1 MIEGR
6 KRVSIE
12 AVSPEIDCGRFP
24 VKRVMGEKVQVEAH
38 VFADG
43 HDQVV
48 ACLLYRKAKEDSWNR
63 IFMDPL
69 ENDRWTG
76 SFRPDEMGTWFYTVC
91 GWVDHFLT
99 WQGDL
104 KKRIDAGQD
113 IGQELLIG
121 MEMIKE
127 ARSRADENAVEIFE
141 GWSRNIGG
149 QEDGLRAARIA
160 LSPELATLMSRYVEN
175 DRISFYEKELVLWV
189 DREKAGFSTWY
200 EVFPRSWGEGKEHGT
215 FRDLE
220 KQIPGISGMGFDVL
234 YLSPI
239 HPIGRTNRK
248 GRNNSITA
256 GPDSPGSP
264 WAIGSVEGGH
274 KSIHPQLGREEDFL
288 SLVRC
293 TKEWGMEIA
302 LDLAFQCSPDH
313 PYVKEHPEWFR
324 WRPDGVIQYAENPP
338 KKYEDIV
345 PFDFECQDWH
355 ALWEELGSIVFHWI
369 DMGVRIFRVDNPHT
383 KPFAFWEW
391 LFNSVRKDHPD
402 VIFLSEAFTRPRV
415 MSRLAKVG
423 FSQSYTYFTWRNTKS
438 ELQTYLEELTRGE
451 LREYFRPNF
460 WPNTPDILPQFLQFG
475 GRAAFVSR
483 LVLAATLSSS
493 YGIYGPAFDLC
504 VSEAL
509 EDREEYA
516 DSEKYEIKR
525 WDLKSPASLREL
537 IARVNR
543 IRNENPA
550 LWKTFNLKFYEV
562 DNDQILFF
570 EKRTEDLS
578 NVVMVA
584 VNLDP
589 FHRQSGTVK
598 VPLGDLGMSSEDS
611 YMLHE
616 LIGDERHPWQG
627 EFNGVE
633 LDPGI
638 LPAGIFI
645 VNRTLR
651 RESDFDYFM

>member
-12 AVSPEIDCGRFP
+12 AVSPEVDCGRFP
-24 VKRVMGEKVQVEAH
+24 VKRIAGEKVEVEAH

-48 ACLLYRKAKEDSWNR
+48 ACLMYRKADEVSWNR
-63 IFMDPL
+63 VFMSPL

-76 SFRPDEMGTWFYTVC
+76 SFRADEMGAWFYTVC
-91 GWVDHFLT
+91 GWIDHFLS
-99 WQGDL
+99 WQRDL

-113 IGQELLIG
+113 IEQELLIG
-121 MEMIKE
+121 VEMIKE
-127 ARSRADENAVEIFE
+127 ARSRANEDAVEIFD
-141 GWSRNIGG
+141 GWCRSIEG
-149 QEDGLRAARIA
+149 QEDGFRAARVA
-160 LSPELATLMSRYVEN
+160 LSPELGTLMSNYVEE

-189 DREKAGFSTWY
+189 DRGKAGFSTWY
-200 EVFPRSWGEGKEHGT
+200 EVFPRSWGEGEEHGT

-220 KQIPGISGMGFDVL
+220 KQIPEISGMGFDVL

-239 HPIGRTNRK
+239 HPIGMTNRK
-248 GRNNSITA
+248 GRNNAVTA
-256 GPDSPGSP
+256 GLDSPGSP
-264 WAIGSVEGGH
+264 WAIGSAEGGH
-274 KSIHPQLGREEDFL
+274 KSIHPQLGKEEDFL
-288 SLVRC
+288 SLIRC
-293 TKEWGMEIA
+293 SKEWGMEIA
-302 LDLAFQCSPDH
+302 LDMAFQCSPDH
-313 PYVKEHPEWFR
+313 PYVSKHPEWFR

-345 PFDFECQDWH
+345 PFDFECQDWR
-355 ALWEELGSIVFHWI
+355 ALWEELGSILFHWI

-415 MSRLAKVG
+415 MSRLAKAG

-483 LVLAATLSSS
+483 LVLAATLSSN

-509 EDREEYA
+509 EEREEYA

-525 WDLKSPASLREL
+525 WDLNSFASLRDL

-562 DNDQILFF
+562 DNDQIIFF
-570 EKRTEDLS
+570 EKRTENLS

-589 FHRQSGTVK
+589 FHRQSGTVR
-598 VPLGDLGMSSEDS
+598 VPLGDLGISSEDS

-616 LIGDERHPWQG
+616 LIGDERYLWQG
-627 EFNGVE
+627 ECNRVD

-638 LPAGIFI
+638 LPAGIFS

-651 RESDFDYFM
+651 KESDFDYFM

>member
-12 AVSPEIDCGRFP
+12 AVSPEVDCGRFP
-24 VKRVMGEKVQVEAH
+24 VKRIAGEKVEVEAH

-48 ACLLYRKAKEDSWNR
+48 ACLMYRKADEVSWNR
-63 IFMDPL
+63 VFMSPL

-76 SFRPDEMGTWFYTVC
+76 SFQADEMGAWFYTVC
-91 GWVDHFLT
+91 GWIDHFLT
-99 WQGDL
+99 WQEDL
-104 KKRIDAGQD
+104 KKRIYAGQE
-113 IGQELLIG
+113 IEQELLIG
-121 MEMIKE
+121 VEMIKE
-127 ARSRADENAVEIFE
+127 ARSRVDEDADEIFD
-141 GWSRNIGG
+141 GWCRSIEG
-149 QEDGLRAARIA
+149 QEDGFRAARIA
-160 LSPELATLMSRYVEN
+160 LSPELGILMSRYVEE

-200 EVFPRSWGEGKEHGT
+200 EVFPRSWGEGEGHGT
-215 FRDLE
+215 FADLE
-220 KQIPGISGMGFDVL
+220 KQIPEISRMGFDVL

-239 HPIGRTNRK
+239 HPIGMINRK

-288 SLVRC
+288 SLIRC
-293 TKEWGMEIA
+293 SKEWGMEIA

-345 PFDFECQDWH
+345 PFDFECQDWQ
-355 ALWEELGSIVFHWI
+355 ALWDELGSILFHWI

-391 LFNSVRKDHPD
+391 LFNSARKDHPD

-438 ELQTYLEELTRGE
+438 ELQTYLEELIRGE

-483 LVLAATLSSS
+483 LVLAATLSSN

-504 VSEAL
+504 VSEAM

-525 WDLKSPASLREL
+525 WDLNSPASLRDFIE
-537 IARVNR
+537 RVNR

-562 DNDQILFF
+562 DNDQIIFF

-589 FHRQSGTVK
+589 FHRQSGTVR
-598 VPLGDLGMSSEDS
+598 VPIGDLGISSEDS

-616 LIGDERHPWQG
+616 LISDERCLWQG
-627 EFNGVE
+627 EFNRVD

-651 RESDFDYFM
+651 KESDFDYFM